1 MVEKQLRTRA
11 RIKTPD
17 IAEPVIG
24 RTFARGLIRAGIDGA
39 RSSH

>member
-1 MVEKQLRTRA
+1 MK
-11 RIKTPD
+11 IPD

-39 RSSH
+39 VPTNRTGLRMIP